1 VNAHEERTRQL
12 VLKFASERHCTLDDF
27 EAGPNRELV
36 AEIGR
41 RSHGD
46 DFATLWLVGESGS
59 GKSHLLQGACHA
71 AVGAGRAAAYLPSRL
86 MAGGVDVLDGLGE
99 FGLVAIDDADHWI
112 GARQWEEA
120 LLHLYQQLLRR
131 GSTLLLAA
139 PLGPLELDFQ
149 LADLASRLRAA
160 QVFAIRPLDDADR
173 AHAIERLAAQRGLEL
188 GADVMSFIL
197 RRAPRRMDELIA
209 TFDRLDRGALAQQR
223 RLTIPL
229 AKDVLG
235 L

>member
-1 VNAHEERTRQL
+1 MRQL
-12 VLKFASERHCTLDDF
+12 VLQFACERRCTLDNF
-27 EAGPNRELV
+27 EVGPNGELV

-41 RSHGD
+41 RACSNE
-46 DFATLWLVGESGS
+46 FAALWLVGEPGS

-71 AVGAGRAAAYLPSRL
+71 AVGGAAAYLPSRL
-86 MAGGVDVLDGLGE
+86 MSGGVDVLDGLGD
-99 FGLVAIDDADHWI
+99 FSLVAVDDVDRWV

-120 LLHLYQQLLRR
+120 LLHLYQQLLKR
-131 GSTLLLAA
+131 GASLLLASS
-139 PLGPLELDFQ
+139 LGPLELDIR
-149 LADLASRLRAA
+149 LPDHASRLRAA
-160 QVFAIRPLDDADR
+160 QVFAIRPLDDVDR

-209 TFDRLDRGALAQQR
+209 TFDRLDRGALTQQR

>member
-1 VNAHEERTRQL
+1 MQQL
-12 VLKFASERHCTLDDF
+12 ALKFPSERGCTLDNF
-27 EAGPNRELV
+27 EAGPNGELV
-36 AEIGR
+36 AEIGCR
-41 RSHGD
+41 ARANE
-46 DFATLWLVGESGS
+46 FAVVWLVGESGS

-71 AVGAGRAAAYLPSRL
+71 AVFAGGAAAYLPSRL

-99 FGLVAIDDADHWI
+99 FGLVAVDDVDRWV
-112 GARQWEEA
+112 GERQWEEA
-120 LLHLYQQLLRR
+120 LLHLYQQLLKR
-131 GSTLLLAA
+131 GSSLLFASS
-139 PLGPLELDFQ
+139 LGPLQLDVQ

-173 AHAIERLAAQRGLEL
+173 ARAIEHLAAQRGLEL
-188 GADVMSFIL
+188 GADVVSFIL
-197 RRAPRRMDELIA
+197 RRAPRRMGELIA

-223 RLTIPL
+223 RVTIPL